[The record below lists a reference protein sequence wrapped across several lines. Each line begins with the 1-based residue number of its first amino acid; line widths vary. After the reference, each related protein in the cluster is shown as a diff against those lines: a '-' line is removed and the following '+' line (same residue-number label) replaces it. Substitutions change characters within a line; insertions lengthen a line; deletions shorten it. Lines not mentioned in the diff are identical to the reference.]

1 MKRSDLEKRTVADL
15 KVLLEAMGLPR
26 SGKKSELIDRIIDS
40 LRLENQDTVDSDED
54 IPSEIEDT
62 VEDEGFLIL
71 EEEHESQ
78 KTITPAEDSSS
89 LVEVEV
95 EQATSEVV
103 EATILEAVIVD
114 SSKSKPKSKTRIKQK
129 SSVSSGEGK
138 NSNQAFFLGALLLV
152 ATLAGG
158 GYWWTWMQDQ
168 QAFAVEPARYGDSME
183 FTMTGGSV
191 QVNGNDMVALLR
203 DNTGSALEK
212 ACGDLAITMNGM
224 SSIAYRDAPTS
235 EIGDPTDRDNAGA
248 TETRDGY
255 GRIHLAA
262 ERSLSYDLLA
272 DLSGRTWTT
281 TDESRCS
288 SSLTWEMNANS
299 VDISVT
305 SWEELTEATTIRSE
319 ATMDFVTPDGDRSML
334 QNTAFGGTGIAAID
348 DVLPL
353 LLQPAV
359 PLDLR
364 STFGSILLEEGL
376 TGSAD
381 GWDYTVQAAQRVNG
395 EILVPIKM
403 EQPSIA
409 TCLGHAK
416 IDLLVREATPWPVEQ
431 KIDILID
438 KARESSDCSWHESAA
453 LDFAVPDGQLVIT
466 YTLRESTF
474 TAGERAIVW
483 GDLYNSR
490 PGAGE
495 GIPNTQVQWD
505 GHMPDESTIHSFTVE
520 EAVACLINSSAGN
533 GVRSALNNDGYL
545 YRMHHTNNGV
555 EESWNLSWVDPDS
568 DAGWTLVSSS
578 GSDCTVVNDGTLAP
592 SDAPEYN
599 LNAVPKTLSI
609 AEMQSRMM
617 DTSDFLGATQVLMD
631 GGTLRSDVELTSRL
645 VVTQDTGLLDF
656 IDDIDEGEVT
666 FTASRSWSDGPSD
679 HSFDLIMDAERG
691 RMVGW
696 LQSTTE

>member
-40 LRLENQDTVDSDED
+40 LRLDHQDTVHSDED
-54 IPSEIEDT
+54 IESEIEEI

-71 EEEHESQ
+71 EEDEVESIE
-78 KTITPAEDSSS
+78 TTTEDTSSPIEPEVEEDSN
-89 LVEVEV
+89 EVI
-95 EQATSEVV
+95 

-114 SSKSKPKSKTRIKQK
+114 SSTSKPRSETRNKLKT
-129 SSVSSGEGK
+129 SVSSSDRK
-138 NSNQAFFLGALLLV
+138 KSNQALFLGTLLLV
-152 ATLAGG
+152 AVLAGG

-168 QAFAVEPARYGDSME
+168 QTFAVEPARYGDSME

-281 TDESRCS
+281 DGSRCS

-305 SWEELTEATTIRSE
+305 SWEELTEAATIRSE
-319 ATMDFVTPDGDRSML
+319 ATIDFVTPDGERSML
-334 QNTAFGGTGIAAID
+334 QNTAFGGTGITAID

-364 STFGSILLEEGL
+364 SIFGSILLEEGL
-376 TGSAD
+376 TGTAD
-381 GWDYTVQAAQRVNG
+381 GWDYTVEATQRVNG

-495 GIPNTQVQWD
+495 GIPNTQAQWD

-520 EAVACLINSSAGN
+520 EAVECLMNSSAGN

-545 YRMHHTNNGV
+545 YKMHHTNDGA
-555 EESWNLSWVDPDS
+555 EESWNLSWVDPES
-568 DAGWTLVSSS
+568 DAGWTLVRSS

-599 LNAVPKTLSI
+599 LNAVPNTLSI

-617 DTSDFLGATQVLMD
+617 DPSDFLGATQILMD
-631 GGTLRSDVELTSRL
+631 GGALRSDVELTSRL

-666 FTASRSWSDGPSD
+666 FTASRSWSDGASE

-696 LQSTTE
+696 LQTTTE

>member
-40 LRLENQDTVDSDED
+40 LRLDHQDTVQSDED
-54 IPSEIEDT
+54 IESEIEEI

-71 EEEHESQ
+71 EEDEVESIE
-78 KTITPAEDSSS
+78 TTSEDTSPPIEPEVEEDSN
-89 LVEVEV
+89 EVI
-95 EQATSEVV
+95 

-114 SSKSKPKSKTRIKQK
+114 SSTPNPRSESRNKPKT
-129 SSVSSGEGK
+129 SVSSSDRK
-138 NSNQAFFLGALLLV
+138 KSNQALFLGTLLLV
-152 ATLAGG
+152 SVLVGG

-168 QAFAVEPARYGDSME
+168 QTFAVEPARYGDSME

-281 TDESRCS
+281 DGSRCS

-319 ATMDFVTPDGDRSML
+319 ATIDFVTPDGERSML
-334 QNTAFGGTGIAAID
+334 QNTAFGGTGITAID

-364 STFGSILLEEGL
+364 SIFGSILLEEGL
-376 TGSAD
+376 TGTAD
-381 GWDYTVQAAQRVNG
+381 GWDYTVEATQRVNG

-495 GIPNTQVQWD
+495 GIPNTQAQWD

-520 EAVACLINSSAGN
+520 EAVECLMNSSAGN

-545 YRMHHTNNGV
+545 YKMHHTNDGA
-555 EESWNLSWVDPDS
+555 EESWNLSWVDPES
-568 DAGWTLVSSS
+568 DAGWTLVRSS

-599 LNAVPKTLSI
+599 LNAVPNTLSI

-617 DTSDFLGATQVLMD
+617 DPSDFLGATQILMD
-631 GGTLRSDVELTSRL
+631 GGALRSDVELTSRL

-666 FTASRSWSDGPSD
+666 FTASRSWSDGASE

-696 LQSTTE
+696 LQTTTE

>member
-1 MKRSDLEKRTVADL
+1 
-15 KVLLEAMGLPR
+15 
-26 SGKKSELIDRIIDS
+26 
-40 LRLENQDTVDSDED
+40 
-54 IPSEIEDT
+54 
-62 VEDEGFLIL
+62 
-71 EEEHESQ
+71 
-78 KTITPAEDSSS
+78 
-89 LVEVEV
+89 
-95 EQATSEVV
+95 
-103 EATILEAVIVD
+103 
-114 SSKSKPKSKTRIKQK
+114 
-129 SSVSSGEGK
+129 
-138 NSNQAFFLGALLLV
+138 
-152 ATLAGG
+152 
-158 GYWWTWMQDQ
+158 
-168 QAFAVEPARYGDSME
+168 
-183 FTMTGGSV
+183 
-191 QVNGNDMVALLR
+191 
-203 DNTGSALEK
+203 
-212 ACGDLAITMNGM
+212 MNGM

-281 TDESRCS
+281 DGSRCS

-319 ATMDFVTPDGDRSML
+319 ATIDFVTPDGERSML
-334 QNTAFGGTGIAAID
+334 QNTAFGGTGITAID

-364 STFGSILLEEGL
+364 SIFGSILLEEGL
-376 TGSAD
+376 TGTAD
-381 GWDYTVQAAQRVNG
+381 GWDYTVEATQRVNG

-495 GIPNTQVQWD
+495 GIPNTQAQWD

-520 EAVACLINSSAGN
+520 EAVECLMNSSAGN

-545 YRMHHTNNGV
+545 YKMHHTNDGA
-555 EESWNLSWVDPDS
+555 EESWNLSWVDPES
-568 DAGWTLVSSS
+568 DAGWTLVRSS

-599 LNAVPKTLSI
+599 LNAVPNTLSI

-617 DTSDFLGATQVLMD
+617 DPSDFLGATQILMD
-631 GGTLRSDVELTSRL
+631 GGALRSDVELTSRL

-666 FTASRSWSDGPSD
+666 FTASRSWSDGASE

-696 LQSTTE
+696 LQTTTE

>member
-40 LRLENQDTVDSDED
+40 LRLDEQDTEDSDEETPSEIKESNEDDGFLLLEEEEIESLD
-54 IPSEIEDT
+54 IPSEDSPSVIEVK
-62 VEDEGFLIL
+62 VE
-71 EEEHESQ
+71 
-78 KTITPAEDSSS
+78 KDST
-89 LVEVEV
+89 EVL
-95 EQATSEVV
+95 

-114 SSKSKPKSKTRIKQK
+114 SSEAKPRAEARSKPNVSVSLGDSRK
-129 SSVSSGEGK
+129 SSR
-138 NSNQAFFLGALLLV
+138 AIFLGGLLLV
-152 ATLAGG
+152 AVLAGG

-168 QAFAVEPARYGDSME
+168 QTFAVEPARYGDSME

-262 ERSLSYDLLA
+262 ERSLSYDLLT

-281 TDESRCS
+281 DGSRCS

-319 ATMDFVTPDGDRSML
+319 AIMDFVTPDGDRSML
-334 QNTAFGGTGIAAID
+334 QNTAFGGTGIAAVD
-348 DVLPL
+348 EALPL
-353 LLQPAV
+353 FLQPAV

-376 TGSAD
+376 TGTAE
-381 GWDYTVQAAQRVNG
+381 GWDYTVEPAQRVNG
-395 EILVPIKM
+395 ELLVPIKM

-416 IDLLVREATPWPVEQ
+416 MDLLVREGAPWPVEQ
-431 KIDILID
+431 KVDILID

-466 YTLRESTF
+466 YTIRESTF

-505 GHMPDESTIHSFTVE
+505 GHMPDESTIHAFTVE
-520 EAVACLINSSAGN
+520 EAVECLMNSSAGN

-545 YRMHHTNNGV
+545 YRMNHANDGA
-555 EESWNLSWVDPDS
+555 EETWNLSWVDPDS
-568 DAGWTLVSSS
+568 DAGWTLVRSS
-578 GSDCTVVNDGTLAP
+578 GTDCTVVNDGTLAP

-599 LNAVPKTLSI
+599 LNAIPNTLSI

-631 GGTLRSDVELTSRL
+631 GGMLRSDVEFTSRL
-645 VVTQDTGLLDF
+645 VVTQDTDLLDF

-666 FTASRSWSDGPSD
+666 FTASRSWTDGDSEN
-679 HSFDLIMDAERG
+679 SFDLIMDAERG

>member
-26 SGKKSELIDRIIDS
+26 SGRKSELIDRIIDS
-40 LRLENQDTVDSDED
+40 LRLDSQDIEEEDEV
-54 IPSEIEDT
+54 E
-62 VEDEGFLIL
+62 EDEGFLIL
-71 EEEHESQ
+71 EEEEVES
-78 KTITPAEDSSS
+78 IESPS
-89 LVEVEV
+89 LVEIEV
-95 EQATSEVV
+95 EQGTTEVL

-114 SSKSKPKSKTRIKQK
+114 STESKPRPEPRGRSNE
-129 SSVSSGEGK
+129 SVSSDDRK
-138 NSNQAFFLGALLLV
+138 KSNRAFFLGTILLV
-152 ATLAGG
+152 AALAGG

-168 QAFAVEPARYGDSME
+168 QTFSVEPARYGDSME

-212 ACGDLAITMNGM
+212 ACGDLAITMNGV

-248 TETRDGY
+248 TETRDAY

-262 ERSLSYDLLA
+262 ERSLSYELLA

-281 TDESRCS
+281 DGSRCS

-348 DVLPL
+348 EVLPL

-376 TGSAD
+376 TGTTD
-381 GWDYTVQAAQRVNG
+381 GWEYTVEPTQRVNG
-395 EILVPIKM
+395 ELLVPIKM

-431 KIDILID
+431 KVDILID

-474 TAGERAIVW
+474 TAGERTIVW

-495 GIPNTQVQWD
+495 GIPNTQIQWD
-505 GHMPDESTIHSFTVE
+505 GHMPDESTVHSFTVE
-520 EAVACLINSSAGN
+520 EAVECLMNSSAGN

-545 YRMHHTNNGV
+545 YRMHHTNDGA
-555 EESWNLSWVDPDS
+555 EESWNLSWVDPES
-568 DAGWTLVSSS
+568 DAGWTLVRSS
-578 GSDCTVVNDGTLAP
+578 GSDCEVLDDGTLAP

-599 LNAVPKTLSI
+599 LNAIPNTLSI

-631 GGTLRSDVELTSRL
+631 GDTLRSDVELTSRL

-666 FTASRSWSDGPSD
+666 FTASRSWTDGASE
-679 HSFDLIMDAERG
+679 HSFNLIMDAERG

-696 LQSTTE
+696 LQTTTE

>member
-40 LRLENQDTVDSDED
+40 LRLESQDIEASDED
-54 IPSEIEDT
+54 ISSEIED
-62 VEDEGFLIL
+62 VKEDEGFLIL
-71 EEEHESQ
+71 EEEEVES
-78 KTITPAEDSSS
+78 IESPS
-89 LVEVEV
+89 LVEIEV
-95 EQATSEVV
+95 EQGTTEVL

-114 SSKSKPKSKTRIKQK
+114 STESKPRPEPRSR
-129 SSVSSGEGK
+129 SNESVSSHDRQK
-138 NSNQAFFLGALLLV
+138 SNRAFFLGTILLV
-152 ATLAGG
+152 AALAGG

-168 QAFAVEPARYGDSME
+168 QAFSVEPARYGDSME

-212 ACGDLAITMNGM
+212 ACGDLAITMNGV

-248 TETRDGY
+248 TETRDAY

-262 ERSLSYDLLA
+262 ERSLSYELLA

-281 TDESRCS
+281 DGSRCS

-305 SWEELTEATTIRSE
+305 SWEELTEATPIRSE

-348 DVLPL
+348 EILPL

-364 STFGSILLEEGL
+364 STFGSIVLEEGL
-376 TGSAD
+376 TGTTD
-381 GWDYTVQAAQRVNG
+381 GWDYTVEPTQRVNG
-395 EILVPIKM
+395 ELLVPIKM

-431 KIDILID
+431 KVDILID

-474 TAGERAIVW
+474 TAGERTIVW

-495 GIPNTQVQWD
+495 GIPNTQIQWD
-505 GHMPDESTIHSFTVE
+505 GHMPDESTVHSFTVE
-520 EAVACLINSSAGN
+520 EAVECLMNSSAGN

-545 YRMHHTNNGV
+545 YRMHHTNDGA

-568 DAGWTLVSSS
+568 DAGWTLVRSS
-578 GSDCTVVNDGTLAP
+578 GSDCEVLDDGTLAP

-599 LNAVPKTLSI
+599 LNAIPNTLSI
-609 AEMQSRMM
+609 DEMQSRMM

-666 FTASRSWSDGPSD
+666 FTASRSWTDGASE
-679 HSFDLIMDAERG
+679 HSFNLIMDAERG

-696 LQSTTE
+696 LQTTTE

>member
-15 KVLLEAMGLPR
+15 KVLLDAMGLPR

-40 LRLENQDTVDSDED
+40 LRIDNQDTVQSDED
-54 IPSEIEDT
+54 IESEIEEI

-71 EEEHESQ
+71 EEDEVESIE
-78 KTITPAEDSSS
+78 TTSEDTSSPIEPEVEEDST
-89 LVEVEV
+89 EVI
-95 EQATSEVV
+95 

-114 SSKSKPKSKTRIKQK
+114 SSTPKPRLESRNKPKT
-129 SSVSSGEGK
+129 SVSSSDRK
-138 NSNQAFFLGALLLV
+138 KSNQALFLGTLLLV
-152 ATLAGG
+152 AVLAGG

-168 QAFAVEPARYGDSME
+168 QTFAVEPARYGDSME

-212 ACGDLAITMNGM
+212 ACGDLVITMNGM

-235 EIGDPTDRDNAGA
+235 EIGDPTDRDNAGS

-281 TDESRCS
+281 DGSRCS

-319 ATMDFVTPDGDRSML
+319 ATIDFVTPDGERSML
-334 QNTAFGGTGIAAID
+334 QNTAFGGTGITAID

-364 STFGSILLEEGL
+364 SIFGSILLEEGL
-376 TGSAD
+376 TGTAD
-381 GWDYTVQAAQRVNG
+381 GWDYTVEATQRVNG

-438 KARESSDCSWHESAA
+438 KARESSDCSWHESTA

-495 GIPNTQVQWD
+495 GIPNTQAQWD

-520 EAVACLINSSAGN
+520 EAVECLMNSSAGN

-545 YRMHHTNNGV
+545 YKMHHTNDGA
-555 EESWNLSWVDPDS
+555 EESWNLSWVDPES
-568 DAGWTLVSSS
+568 DAGWTLVRSS

-599 LNAVPKTLSI
+599 LNAVPNTLSI

-617 DTSDFLGATQVLMD
+617 DPSDFLGATQILMD

-666 FTASRSWSDGPSD
+666 FTASRSWSDGTSE

-696 LQSTTE
+696 LQTTTE

>member
-40 LRLENQDTVDSDED
+40 LRLDSQDIEEEDEV
-54 IPSEIEDT
+54 E
-62 VEDEGFLIL
+62 EDEGFLIL
-71 EEEHESQ
+71 EEEEVES
-78 KTITPAEDSSS
+78 IESPS
-89 LVEVEV
+89 LVEIEV
-95 EQATSEVV
+95 EQGTTEVL

-114 SSKSKPKSKTRIKQK
+114 STESKPRPEPRGRSNE
-129 SSVSSGEGK
+129 SVSSHDRQK
-138 NSNQAFFLGALLLV
+138 SNRAFFLGTILLV
-152 ATLAGG
+152 AALAGG

-168 QAFAVEPARYGDSME
+168 QAFSVEPARYGDSME

-212 ACGDLAITMNGM
+212 ACGDLAITMNGV

-248 TETRDGY
+248 TETRDAY

-262 ERSLSYDLLA
+262 ERSLSYELLA

-281 TDESRCS
+281 DGSRCS

-348 DVLPL
+348 EILPL

-364 STFGSILLEEGL
+364 STFGSIVLEEGL
-376 TGSAD
+376 TGTTD
-381 GWDYTVQAAQRVNG
+381 GWDYTVEPTQRVNG
-395 EILVPIKM
+395 ELLVPIKM

-431 KIDILID
+431 KVDILID

-474 TAGERAIVW
+474 TAGERTIVW

-495 GIPNTQVQWD
+495 GIPNTQIQWD
-505 GHMPDESTIHSFTVE
+505 GHMPDESTVHSFTVE
-520 EAVACLINSSAGN
+520 EAVECLMNSSAGN

-545 YRMHHTNNGV
+545 YRMHHTNDGA

-568 DAGWTLVSSS
+568 DAGWTLVRSS
-578 GSDCTVVNDGTLAP
+578 GSDCEVLDDGTLAP

-599 LNAVPKTLSI
+599 LNAIPNTLSI
-609 AEMQSRMM
+609 DEMQSRMM

-666 FTASRSWSDGPSD
+666 FTASRSWTDGASE
-679 HSFDLIMDAERG
+679 HSFNLIMDAERG

-696 LQSTTE
+696 LQTTTE

>member
-40 LRLENQDTVDSDED
+40 LRLDHQDTVQSDED
-54 IPSEIEDT
+54 IESEIEEI

-71 EEEHESQ
+71 EEDEVESIE
-78 KTITPAEDSSS
+78 TTSEDTSPPIEPEVEEDSN
-89 LVEVEV
+89 EVI
-95 EQATSEVV
+95 

-114 SSKSKPKSKTRIKQK
+114 SSTPNPRSESRNKPKT
-129 SSVSSGEGK
+129 SVSSSDRK
-138 NSNQAFFLGALLLV
+138 KSNQALFLGTLLLV
-152 ATLAGG
+152 AVLAGG

-168 QAFAVEPARYGDSME
+168 QTFAVEPARYGDSME

-281 TDESRCS
+281 DGSRCS

-305 SWEELTEATTIRSE
+305 SWEELTEAATIRSE
-319 ATMDFVTPDGDRSML
+319 ATIDFVTPDGERSML
-334 QNTAFGGTGIAAID
+334 QNTAFGGTGITAID

-364 STFGSILLEEGL
+364 SIFGSILLEEGL
-376 TGSAD
+376 TGTAD
-381 GWDYTVQAAQRVNG
+381 GWDYTVEATQRVNG

-438 KARESSDCSWHESAA
+438 KARESNDCSWHESAA

-474 TAGERAIVW
+474 TAGESAIVW

-495 GIPNTQVQWD
+495 GIPNTQAQWD

-520 EAVACLINSSAGN
+520 EAVECLMNSSAGN

-545 YRMHHTNNGV
+545 YKMHHTNDGA
-555 EESWNLSWVDPDS
+555 EESWNLSWVDPES
-568 DAGWTLVSSS
+568 DAGWTLVRSS

-599 LNAVPKTLSI
+599 LNAVPNTLSI

-617 DTSDFLGATQVLMD
+617 DPSDFLGATQILMD
-631 GGTLRSDVELTSRL
+631 GGALRSDVELTSRL

-666 FTASRSWSDGPSD
+666 FTASRSWSDGASE

-696 LQSTTE
+696 LQTTTE

>member
-26 SGKKSELIDRIIDS
+26 SGKNSELIDRIIDS
-40 LRLENQDTVDSDED
+40 LRLDHQDTVQSDED
-54 IPSEIEDT
+54 IESEIEEI

-71 EEEHESQ
+71 EE
-78 KTITPAEDSSS
+78 D
-89 LVEVEV
+89 EVESI
-95 EQATSEVV
+95 ETTSEDTSSPIEPEVEEHSNEV
-103 EATILEAVIVD
+103 IEATILEAVIVD
-114 SSKSKPKSKTRIKQK
+114 SSTPNPRSESRNKPKT
-129 SSVSSGEGK
+129 SVSSSDRK
-138 NSNQAFFLGALLLV
+138 KSNQALFLGTLLLV
-152 ATLAGG
+152 SVLVGG

-168 QAFAVEPARYGDSME
+168 QTFAVEPARYGDSME

-224 SSIAYRDAPTS
+224 SRIAYRDAPTS

-281 TDESRCS
+281 DGSRCS

-319 ATMDFVTPDGDRSML
+319 ATIDFVTPDGERSML
-334 QNTAFGGTGIAAID
+334 QNTAFGGTGITAID

-364 STFGSILLEEGL
+364 SIFGSILLEEGL
-376 TGSAD
+376 TGTAD
-381 GWDYTVQAAQRVNG
+381 GWDYTVEATQRVNG

-495 GIPNTQVQWD
+495 GIPNTQAQWD

-520 EAVACLINSSAGN
+520 EAVECLMNSSAGN

-545 YRMHHTNNGV
+545 YKMHHTNDGA
-555 EESWNLSWVDPDS
+555 EESWNLSWVDPES
-568 DAGWTLVSSS
+568 DAGWTLVRSS

-599 LNAVPKTLSI
+599 LNAVPNTLSI

-617 DTSDFLGATQVLMD
+617 DPSDFLGATQILMD
-631 GGTLRSDVELTSRL
+631 GGALRSDVELTSRL

-666 FTASRSWSDGPSD
+666 FTASRSWSDGASE

-696 LQSTTE
+696 LQTTTE

>member
-40 LRLENQDTVDSDED
+40 LRLDHQDTVQSDED
-54 IPSEIEDT
+54 IESEIEEI

-71 EEEHESQ
+71 EEDEVESIE
-78 KTITPAEDSSS
+78 TTSEDTSPPIEPEVEEDSN
-89 LVEVEV
+89 EVI
-95 EQATSEVV
+95 

-114 SSKSKPKSKTRIKQK
+114 SSTPNPRSESRNKPKT
-129 SSVSSGEGK
+129 SVSSSDRK
-138 NSNQAFFLGALLLV
+138 KSNQALFLGTLLLV
-152 ATLAGG
+152 AVLAGG

-168 QAFAVEPARYGDSME
+168 QTFAVEPARYGDSME

-281 TDESRCS
+281 DGSRCS

-319 ATMDFVTPDGDRSML
+319 ATIDFVTPDGERSML
-334 QNTAFGGTGIAAID
+334 QNTAFGGTGITAID

-364 STFGSILLEEGL
+364 SIFGSILLEEGL
-376 TGSAD
+376 TGTAD
-381 GWDYTVQAAQRVNG
+381 GWDYTVEATQRVNG

-495 GIPNTQVQWD
+495 GIPNTQAQWD

-520 EAVACLINSSAGN
+520 EAVECLMNSSAGN

-545 YRMHHTNNGV
+545 YKMHHTNDGA
-555 EESWNLSWVDPDS
+555 EESWNLSWVDPES
-568 DAGWTLVSSS
+568 DAGWTLVRSS

-599 LNAVPKTLSI
+599 LNAVPNTLSI

-617 DTSDFLGATQVLMD
+617 DPSDFLGATQILMD
-631 GGTLRSDVELTSRL
+631 GGALRSDVELTSRL

-666 FTASRSWSDGPSD
+666 FTASRSWSDGASE

-696 LQSTTE
+696 LQTTTE

>member
-40 LRLENQDTVDSDED
+40 LRLESQDIEASDED
-54 IPSEIEDT
+54 ISSEIED
-62 VEDEGFLIL
+62 VKEDEGFLIL
-71 EEEHESQ
+71 EEEEVES
-78 KTITPAEDSSS
+78 IESPS
-89 LVEVEV
+89 LVEIEV
-95 EQATSEVV
+95 EQGTTEVL

-114 SSKSKPKSKTRIKQK
+114 STESKPRPEPRSR
-129 SSVSSGEGK
+129 SNESVSSHDRQK
-138 NSNQAFFLGALLLV
+138 SNRAFFLGTILLV
-152 ATLAGG
+152 AALAGG

-168 QAFAVEPARYGDSME
+168 QAFSVEPARYGDSME

-212 ACGDLAITMNGM
+212 ACGDLAITMNGV

-248 TETRDGY
+248 TETRDAY

-262 ERSLSYDLLA
+262 ERSLSYELLA

-281 TDESRCS
+281 DGSRCS

-348 DVLPL
+348 EILPL

-364 STFGSILLEEGL
+364 STFGSIVLEEGL
-376 TGSAD
+376 TGTTD
-381 GWDYTVQAAQRVNG
+381 GWDYTVEPTQRVNG
-395 EILVPIKM
+395 ELLVPIKM

-431 KIDILID
+431 KVDILID

-474 TAGERAIVW
+474 TAGERTIVW

-495 GIPNTQVQWD
+495 GIPNTQIQWD
-505 GHMPDESTIHSFTVE
+505 GHMPDESTVHSFTVE
-520 EAVACLINSSAGN
+520 EAVECLMNSSAGN
-533 GVRSALNNDGYL
+533 GVRFALNNDGYL
-545 YRMHHTNNGV
+545 YRMHHTNDGA

-568 DAGWTLVSSS
+568 DAGWTLVRSS
-578 GSDCTVVNDGTLAP
+578 GSDCEVLDDGTLAP

-599 LNAVPKTLSI
+599 LNAIPNTLSI
-609 AEMQSRMM
+609 DEMQSRMM

-666 FTASRSWSDGPSD
+666 FTASRSWTDGASE
-679 HSFDLIMDAERG
+679 HSFNLIMDAERG

-696 LQSTTE
+696 LQTTTE

>member
-40 LRLENQDTVDSDED
+40 LRLDHQDTVQSDED
-54 IPSEIEDT
+54 IESEIEEI

-71 EEEHESQ
+71 EEDEVESIE
-78 KTITPAEDSSS
+78 TTSEDTSPPIEPEVEEDSN
-89 LVEVEV
+89 EVI
-95 EQATSEVV
+95 

-114 SSKSKPKSKTRIKQK
+114 SSTPNPRSESRNKPKT
-129 SSVSSGEGK
+129 SVSSSDRK
-138 NSNQAFFLGALLLV
+138 KSNQALFLGTLLLV
-152 ATLAGG
+152 AVLVGG

-168 QAFAVEPARYGDSME
+168 QTFAVEPARYGDSME

-191 QVNGNDMVALLR
+191 HVNGNDMVALLR

-281 TDESRCS
+281 DGSRCS

-319 ATMDFVTPDGDRSML
+319 ATIDFVTPDGERSML
-334 QNTAFGGTGIAAID
+334 QNTAFGGTGITAID

-364 STFGSILLEEGL
+364 SIFGSILLEEGL
-376 TGSAD
+376 TGTAD
-381 GWDYTVQAAQRVNG
+381 GWDYTVEATQRVNG

-495 GIPNTQVQWD
+495 GIPNTQAQWD

-520 EAVACLINSSAGN
+520 EAVECLMNSSAGN

-545 YRMHHTNNGV
+545 YKMHHTNDGA
-555 EESWNLSWVDPDS
+555 EESWNLSWVDPES
-568 DAGWTLVSSS
+568 DAGWTLVRSS

-599 LNAVPKTLSI
+599 LNAVPNTLSI

-617 DTSDFLGATQVLMD
+617 DPSDFLGATQILMD
-631 GGTLRSDVELTSRL
+631 GGALRSDVELTSRL

-666 FTASRSWSDGPSD
+666 FTASRSWSDGASE

-696 LQSTTE
+696 LQTTTE

>member
-40 LRLENQDTVDSDED
+40 LRLDHQDTVQSDED
-54 IPSEIEDT
+54 IESEIEEI

-71 EEEHESQ
+71 EEDEVESIE
-78 KTITPAEDSSS
+78 TTSEDTSPPIEPEVEEDSN
-89 LVEVEV
+89 EVI
-95 EQATSEVV
+95 

-114 SSKSKPKSKTRIKQK
+114 SSTPNPRSESRNKPKT
-129 SSVSSGEGK
+129 SVSSSDRK
-138 NSNQAFFLGALLLV
+138 KSNQALFLGTLLLV
-152 ATLAGG
+152 SVLVGG

-168 QAFAVEPARYGDSME
+168 QTFAVEPARYGDSME

-281 TDESRCS
+281 DGSRCS

-319 ATMDFVTPDGDRSML
+319 ATIDFVTPDGERSML
-334 QNTAFGGTGIAAID
+334 QNTAFGGTGITAID

-364 STFGSILLEEGL
+364 SIFGSILLEEGL
-376 TGSAD
+376 TGTAD
-381 GWDYTVQAAQRVNG
+381 GWDYTVEATQRVNG

-495 GIPNTQVQWD
+495 GIPNTQAQWD

-520 EAVACLINSSAGN
+520 EAVECLMNSSAGN

-545 YRMHHTNNGV
+545 YKMHHTNDGA
-555 EESWNLSWVDPDS
+555 EESWNLSWVDPES
-568 DAGWTLVSSS
+568 DAGWTLVRSS
-578 GSDCTVVNDGTLAP
+578 GIDCTVVNDGTLAP

-599 LNAVPKTLSI
+599 LNAVPNTLSI

-617 DTSDFLGATQVLMD
+617 DPSDFLGATQILMD
-631 GGTLRSDVELTSRL
+631 GGALRSDVELTSRL

-666 FTASRSWSDGPSD
+666 FTASRSWSDGASE

-696 LQSTTE
+696 LQTTTE

>member
-40 LRLENQDTVDSDED
+40 LRLDHQDTVQSDED
-54 IPSEIEDT
+54 IESEIEEI

-71 EEEHESQ
+71 EEDEVESIE
-78 KTITPAEDSSS
+78 TTSEDTSPPIEPEVEEDSN
-89 LVEVEV
+89 EVI
-95 EQATSEVV
+95 

-114 SSKSKPKSKTRIKQK
+114 SSTPNPRSESRNKPKT
-129 SSVSSGEGK
+129 SVSSSDRK
-138 NSNQAFFLGALLLV
+138 KSNQALFLGTLLLV
-152 ATLAGG
+152 AVLAGG

-168 QAFAVEPARYGDSME
+168 QTFAVEPARYGDSME

-281 TDESRCS
+281 DGSRCS

-305 SWEELTEATTIRSE
+305 SWEELTEAATIRSE
-319 ATMDFVTPDGDRSML
+319 ATIDFVTPDGERSML
-334 QNTAFGGTGIAAID
+334 QNTAFGGTGITAID

-364 STFGSILLEEGL
+364 SIFGSILLEEGL
-376 TGSAD
+376 TGTAD
-381 GWDYTVQAAQRVNG
+381 GWDYTVEATQRVNG

-495 GIPNTQVQWD
+495 GIPNTQAQWD

-520 EAVACLINSSAGN
+520 EAVECLMNSSAGN

-545 YRMHHTNNGV
+545 YKMHHINDGA
-555 EESWNLSWVDPDS
+555 EESWNLSWVDPES
-568 DAGWTLVSSS
+568 DAGWTLVRSS

-599 LNAVPKTLSI
+599 LNAVPNTLSI

-617 DTSDFLGATQVLMD
+617 DPSDFLGATQILMD
-631 GGTLRSDVELTSRL
+631 GGALRSDVELTSRL

-666 FTASRSWSDGPSD
+666 FTASRSWSDGASE

-696 LQSTTE
+696 LQTTTE

>member
-40 LRLENQDTVDSDED
+40 LRLDHQDTVQSDED
-54 IPSEIEDT
+54 IESEIEEI

-71 EEEHESQ
+71 EEDEVESIE
-78 KTITPAEDSSS
+78 TTSEDTSPPIEPEVEEDSN
-89 LVEVEV
+89 EVI
-95 EQATSEVV
+95 

-114 SSKSKPKSKTRIKQK
+114 SSTPNPRSESRNKPKT
-129 SSVSSGEGK
+129 SVSSSDRK
-138 NSNQAFFLGALLLV
+138 KSNQALFLGTLLLV
-152 ATLAGG
+152 AVLAGG

-168 QAFAVEPARYGDSME
+168 QTFAVEPARYGDSME

-281 TDESRCS
+281 DGSRCS

-305 SWEELTEATTIRSE
+305 SWEELTEAATIRSE
-319 ATMDFVTPDGDRSML
+319 ATIDFVTPDGERSML
-334 QNTAFGGTGIAAID
+334 QNTAFGGTGITAID

-364 STFGSILLEEGL
+364 SIFGSILLEEGL
-376 TGSAD
+376 TGTAD
-381 GWDYTVQAAQRVNG
+381 GWDYTVEATQRVNG

-474 TAGERAIVW
+474 TAGESAIVW

-495 GIPNTQVQWD
+495 GIPNTQAQWD

-520 EAVACLINSSAGN
+520 EAVECLMNSSAGN

-545 YRMHHTNNGV
+545 YKMHHTNDGA
-555 EESWNLSWVDPDS
+555 EESWNLSWVDPES
-568 DAGWTLVSSS
+568 DAGWTLVRSS

-599 LNAVPKTLSI
+599 LNAVPNTLSI

-617 DTSDFLGATQVLMD
+617 DPSDFLGATQILMD
-631 GGTLRSDVELTSRL
+631 GGALRSDVELTSRL

-666 FTASRSWSDGPSD
+666 FTASRSWSDGASE

-696 LQSTTE
+696 LQTTTE